1 MSTFGFACAVTAA
14 VLFGV
19 GGTFAQ
25 FLFENRGINLQ
36 WLVSMRLLGGGTILL
51 IFAAARDGH
60 AVLAPL
66 RDRKDAIQLLLFGVL
81 GMLSVQY
88 TYFAAIKESNTATA
102 TVMQYT
108 APAMIAVWMAM
119 RSRRWPSGK
128 EYAAIALAMTGTFF
142 LVTHGNFSA
151 LSITGIALFW
161 GIASAVAA
169 AFNSIQPAG
178 LLHKYS
184 AAYVTGWGM
193 LIGGIAL
200 SFVHQPWNVEG
211 VFDTTTYIFITFIL
225 LFGSLAAFYLYLKA
239 VRLIAPQY
247 TSLLSCAEPLS
258 AAVLAVMWLGVSFG
272 AMDWLGTVLILA
284 TIVLLAKKQ
293 TADTQSEKVT

>member
-1 MSTFGFACAVTAA
+1 MNTFGFFCAVIAA
-14 VLFGV
+14 ILFGV

-36 WLVSMRLLGGGTILL
+36 WLVGVRLLGGGIILL
-51 IFAAARDGH
+51 AFAAARDGH
-60 AVLAPL
+60 GVLAPL
-66 RDRKDAIQLLLFGVL
+66 RDKKDALQLLIFGVL

-108 APAMIAVWMAM
+108 APAMIAAWMAM
-119 RSRRWPSGK
+119 RAKRWPTGK
-128 EYAAIALAMTGTFF
+128 EYLAIGLAMTGTFF

-184 AAYVTGWGM
+184 AAYITGWGM

-200 SFVHQPWNVEG
+200 SFVRQPWDVEG
-211 VFDTTTYIFITFIL
+211 VFDATTYLFIAFIL

-239 VRLIAPQY
+239 IRLIGPQF

-258 AAVLAVMWLGVSFG
+258 AAVLAVLWLGVSFG
-272 AMDWLGTVLILA
+272 PMDWLGTVLILT
-284 TIVLLAKKQ
+284 TIGLLAKKQ
-293 TADTQSEKVT
+293 TVDTQSEKVT